1 MSTHDAVVG
10 DEAKNDCGAVGAQ
23 GTTDVDAVGA
33 EASNIEKVSILYF
46 LKSNICTACTLLY
59 FLLTCFC

>member
-33 EASNIEKVSILYF
+33 EASNIAKVSTLYF
-46 LKSNICTACTLLY
+46 QYLISVLLGPCCTLN
-59 FLLTCFC
+59 